1 MSSWKAKAERGS
13 AWLIHLIA
21 WIARAAGRTVRR
33 ALLVPIVAYFV
44 VTDGTARRA
53 SREFLAH
60 ATGRPARW
68 SDVFSHVYCFAAT
81 LLDRVWMAHGDFD
94 RFDVTVE
101 GDPLVLEA
109 LESGKGCVLLGS
121 HLGSFDVMTLKNKVL
136 YDRPVTL
143 LAGYPPGG
151 LVDVVS
157 RLVAEG
163 MKGKYPAGLN
173 VVNRPGAAGS
183 LAVAEVTRAKPDGYT
198 IVLTPQSAL
207 VIAAQMQDLAYKTP
221 DDYDPVINVVAYYP
235 MIAVRTESPYKTAQ
249 DLVADAKAK
258 PGAIR
263 VGSPGEGTSSH
274 LNLEEFMRV
283 TGTKMTH
290 VPFQGWGQSSPALL
304 GGHIEAVVAQPGELK
319 GQVDGKR
326 MRVLVNF
333 TPKRHPVFPD
343 VPTAKELGWDV
354 SNGVWYMLLAPK
366 GTPAAVMRHIHDAAK
381 AAIEDP
387 KFTADMNG
395 RGIDVDYRPG
405 EALRA
410 DLWREYKLHTDILRR
425 VGMLKK

>member
-1 MSSWKAKAERGS
+1 MR
-13 AWLIHLIA
+13 I
-21 WIARAAGRTVRR
+21 
-33 ALLVPIVAYFV
+33 LLAV
-44 VTDGTARRA
+44 
-53 SREFLAH
+53 
-60 ATGRPARW
+60 
-68 SDVFSHVYCFAAT
+68 
-81 LLDRVWMAHGDFD
+81 
-94 RFDVTVE
+94 
-101 GDPLVLEA
+101 LVLA
-109 LESGKGCVLLGS
+109 VSLPAAAQ
-121 HLGSFDVMTLKNKVL
+121 
-136 YDRPVTL
+136 YPDRPVTM

-163 MKGKYPAGLN
+163 MKAKYPAGLN

-183 LAVAEVTRAKPDGYT
+183 LAVAEITRAKPDGYT

-221 DDYDPVINVVAYYP
+221 DDYDPVINLVAYYP

-343 VPTAKELGWDV
+343 VPTSKELGWDV

-366 GTPAAVMRHIHDAAK
+366 GTPAAVVRHIHDAAK

-387 KFTADMNG
+387 KFTADMSG

-405 EALRA
+405 EPLRA
-410 DLWREYKLHTDILRR
+410 DLWREYKLHTEILRR

>member
-1 MSSWKAKAERGS
+1 MKALLA
-13 AWLIHLIA
+13 ALIA
-21 WIARAAGRTVRR
+21 LLSLPAA
-33 ALLVPIVAYFV
+33 AQYP
-44 VTDGTARRA
+44 
-53 SREFLAH
+53 
-60 ATGRPARW
+60 
-68 SDVFSHVYCFAAT
+68 
-81 LLDRVWMAHGDFD
+81 
-94 RFDVTVE
+94 
-101 GDPLVLEA
+101 
-109 LESGKGCVLLGS
+109 
-121 HLGSFDVMTLKNKVL
+121 
-136 YDRPVTL
+136 DRPVTM

-207 VIAAQMQDLAYKTP
+207 VIAAQMQELAYKTP
-221 DDYDPVINVVAYYP
+221 DDYDPVINLVAYYP
-235 MIAVRTESPYKTAQ
+235 MIAVRSESPYRTAQ
-249 DLVADAKAK
+249 ELVADAKAK

-274 LNLEEFMRV
+274 LNLEEFMRLA
-283 TGTKMTH
+283 GAKMTH

-304 GGHIEAVVAQPGELK
+304 GGHIEALVAQPGELK

-343 VPTAKELGWDV
+343 VPTARELGWDV

-366 GTPAAVMRHIHDAAK
+366 GTPAAVVRHIHDAAR

-387 KFTADMNG
+387 KFTADMTG

>member
-1 MSSWKAKAERGS
+1 MKALLA
-13 AWLIHLIA
+13 ALIA
-21 WIARAAGRTVRR
+21 LLSLPAA
-33 ALLVPIVAYFV
+33 AQYP
-44 VTDGTARRA
+44 
-53 SREFLAH
+53 
-60 ATGRPARW
+60 
-68 SDVFSHVYCFAAT
+68 
-81 LLDRVWMAHGDFD
+81 
-94 RFDVTVE
+94 
-101 GDPLVLEA
+101 
-109 LESGKGCVLLGS
+109 
-121 HLGSFDVMTLKNKVL
+121 
-136 YDRPVTL
+136 DRPVTL

-183 LAVAEVTRAKPDGYT
+183 LAVAEVTRARPDGYT

-207 VIAAQMQDLAYKTP
+207 VIAAQMQELAYKTP
-221 DDYDPVINVVAYYP
+221 DDYDPVINLVAYYP
-235 MIAVRTESPYKTAQ
+235 MIAVRSESPYQ
-249 DLVADAKAK
+249 NMNQLVADAKAK

-274 LNLEEFMRV
+274 LNLEEFMRLA
-283 TGTKMTH
+283 GAKMTH

-304 GGHIEAVVAQPGELK
+304 GGHIEALVAQPGELK

-343 VPTAKELGWDV
+343 VPTARELGWDV

-366 GTPAAVMRHIHDAAK
+366 GTPAAVVRHIHDAAR

-387 KFTADMNG
+387 KFTADMTG